1 MLSVFPR
8 LAMASLLTLFSLI
21 AAAASPTGDAEPI
34 QKRAPETAATTA
46 GYAEL
51 LLILDDIGNNQRLGQ
66 RAVEL
71 PGPLNLAFLPHTPHA
86 AHLAAAAFS
95 RQHGILL
102 HAPMAN
108 EKGARLGPG
117 ALTGEMDQASLQ
129 QTLTSSLAAI
139 PHVQGLNNHMGSLL
153 TQKPDAM
160 RWVMQVAQQQGLFFV
175 DSLTSPKSVALQQ
188 ARAAG
193 IPALERDVFLDNDT
207 RPEALERQF
216 RQAVQLAKRRGYAVL
231 IGHPYPETLDFLAR
245 ELPNLNARQ
254 VRLSRIDHFLQQR
267 LWLPLQPPALAP
279 SRYLLRTSG
288 VSLQP

>member
-1 MLSVFPR
+1 MLQHYTR
-8 LAMASLLTLFSLI
+8 LAAASLFILFSLI
-21 AAAASPTGDAEPI
+21 SAH
-34 QKRAPETAATTA
+34 ATTA
-46 GYAEL
+46 APPPASAEL
-51 LLILDDIGNNQRLGQ
+51 LLIIDDIGNSQRLGK

-71 PGPLNLAFLPHTPHA
+71 PGPLNLAFLPHTPY
-86 AHLAAAAFS
+86 AAALAENAFS
-95 RQHGILL
+95 AGHGILL

-117 ALTGEMDQASLQ
+117 ALTREMDQASLQ

-153 TQKPDAM
+153 TQQPDAM
-160 RWVMQVAQQQGLFFV
+160 LWVMQVAQQQGLFFV

-188 ARAAG
+188 AKAAG

-207 RPEALERQF
+207 RPQALQRQF
-216 RQAVQLAKRRGYAVL
+216 RQAIQLAKRRGYAVL

-245 ELPNLNARQ
+245 ELPGLGVQN
-254 VRLSRIDHFLQQR
+254 VRLSRIDEFLQRR
-267 LWLPLQPPALAP
+267 LWQPLQSPALMP

-288 VSLQP
+288 ASLQP